1 MAEVAFPL
9 QDGAFEYL
17 GFTSD
22 DERAHKW
29 CEDLFQHYGDRDELR
44 SEVVERLYDWIMDKQ
59 GAINTLKDIATG
71 KETAPE
77 EESASKLENKDLVRQ
92 GQLTMMGLLVYRRLQ

>member
-1 MAEVAFPL
+1 MRAR
-9 QDGAFEYL
+9 
-17 GFTSD
+17 FTSE

-29 CEDLFQHYGDRDELR
+29 CEDLFQYYWDKAEPRP
-44 SEVVERLYDWIMDKQ
+44 EVVERLYDWIKDKP
-59 GAINTLKDIATG
+59 GAINTLKDISTG

-77 EESASKLENKDLVRQ
+77 EETASKLEEKDLVRQ